1 MLQDRYEPTDLL
13 AQIPGLCLQFEPVL
27 AQLDHLLE
35 DDGLFQRV
43 KADLSR
49 RRPHTLTRG
58 RHSTPVEVILR
69 MLVVMRLYRWSF
81 AQTEYFVKDS
91 LVLRQFCRVY
101 LQSVPDDTTLL
112 RWAQL
117 IGPQTVEKLNER
129 VVTLARQLK
138 VTRGRKLRVDT
149 TVVETQIHHPTD
161 SALLG
166 DGVRV
171 LSRLLRRA
179 KRLAET
185 VPSLAALGKETFRS
199 RTRSCRKLAQA
210 FHRLARKKGEAAAE
224 TMKAAYERQLAVT
237 RASVRQAQQVLAVL
251 AGCTAATAQ
260 RLKAQLEQ
268 FVPLV
273 EQVIRQAWRRVIAGE
288 TVPAPE
294 KLVSLFEPHTQI
306 ITRHKAGKKVEFGR
320 KVWLDEVEGGII
332 SRYRVL
338 DDGGGTDQPYL
349 EAALTGHQEQFGK
362 APQLLAA
369 DRGVSSPANE
379 QLAHSA
385 GVKRVV
391 MPALG
396 KVSAERKQQER
407 ARWFRQGFRF
417 RAGIE
422 GRVHVL
428 QRDFGLERCRY
439 RGEAGMGRWVGW
451 GVVTANLVQISRMQ
465 AARQAQQAMESGA
478 RCGRTAAQRGLGG

>member
-1 MLQDRYEPTDLL
+1 MLFR
-13 AQIPGLCLQFEPVL
+13 
-27 AQLDHLLE
+27 
-35 DDGLFQRV
+35 
-43 KADLSR
+43 S
-49 RRPHTLTRG
+49 
-58 RHSTPVEVILR
+58 
-69 MLVVMRLYRWSF
+69 
-81 AQTEYFVKDS
+81 VKDS

-101 LQSVPDDTTLL
+101 LQPVPDDTTLL

-117 IGPQTVEKLNER
+117 IGPQTLTRLNER
-129 VVTLARQLK
+129 VVALARQLR

-149 TVVETQIHHPTD
+149 TVVQTQIHHPTD

-179 KRLAET
+179 KGLAET
-185 VPSLAALGKETFRS
+185 VPALAALSKETFRS
-199 RTRSCRKLAQA
+199 RTRSCRKLAQE

-224 TMKAAYERQLAVT
+224 TMKAAYERQLAVA

-260 RLKAQLEQ
+260 RLTGGLEG
-268 FVPLV
+268 FIPLV
-273 EQVIRQAWRRVIAGE
+273 EQVIRQAWRRVIVGE
-288 TVPAPE
+288 AVPAPE

-332 SRYRVL
+332 SHYTVL
-338 DDGGGTDQPYL
+338 AEGGGTDQPYL
-349 EAALTGHQEQFGK
+349 EAALTGHQERFGK
-362 APQLLAA
+362 APQLLAT

-396 KVSAERKQQER
+396 KVPPERKQQER
-407 ARWFRQGFRF
+407 TRWFRQGFRF

-428 QRDFGLERCRY
+428 QRDFGLDCCRY
-439 RGEAGMGRWVGW
+439 RGAVGMGRWVGW
-451 GVVTANLVQISRMQ
+451 GIVTANLVQISRMQ
-465 AARQAQQAMESGA
+465 VARQAPQALGSGI
-478 RCGRTAAQRGLGG
+478 RGGKRGLNEGLGGRER